1 MEKAGAFSR
10 DAKGQYVIDFGKA
23 KEAMN
28 GWAALILQ
36 TQGDGNVEFATKYR
50 AENGGITPALQ
61 ADLDKINGAGTDQ
74 TRRKDCQ
81 KGGDRGGSGNKN
93 PQDNEKDNKI
103 INKQIIKKAPYIS
116 G

>member
-1 MEKAGAFSR
+1 MEQLHRMESQHDVLQLYGKAGAFSR

-61 ADLDKINGAGTDQ
+61 ADLDKINGAGIPRDITFIQGADILW
-74 TRRKDCQ
+74 
-81 KGGDRGGSGNKN
+81 
-93 PQDNEKDNKI
+93 EKQN
-103 INKQIIKKAPYIS
+103 N
-116 G
+116 